1 MWYLFSQT
9 VLFSIMMSATAG
21 LGEVRSPLSIAA
33 ECAALATINA
43 VGVLLCFEANRRG
56 DNREFLNRFVCLGW
70 PLMIRLLV
78 LFIPV
83 AVAAMVVVASIEDP
97 LVART
102 HLTGMRT
109 AQFGNNGSQRIELAG
124 MVVGYALNI
133 GYYWRLRSHLQWV
146 AAAPAP

>member
-1 MWYLFSQT
+1 
-9 VLFSIMMSATAG
+9 
-21 LGEVRSPLSIAA
+21 
-33 ECAALATINA
+33 
-43 VGVLLCFEANRRG
+43 
-56 DNREFLNRFVCLGW
+56 
-70 PLMIRLLV
+70 MIRLLV